1 MPAITTAHAFGL
13 IFLLTFWFVPA
24 LFVAKL
30 AERKGRSF
38 AVYLVVSL
46 IIGWVIPLVAALVVR
61 PHRV

>member
-13 IFLLTFWFVPA
+13 IFLVAFWFIPA

-38 AVYLVVSL
+38 AAYLVASL
-46 IIGWVIPLVAALVVR
+46 IIGWIVPLVAALVLR